1 MSEWLQCIGCERRF
15 DTSEIRYT
23 CECGEL
29 LSVER
34 DVMPDRGVFDSR
46 LGSRKTIDKSG
57 VWRFREAVLNVA
69 ESEIVTHPEGST
81 RMYEREWGVG
91 GGEWEKNLEASSH
104 SPLPTPPSPF
114 NIFFKHEGENPT
126 GSFKDRGMTVAMTQ
140 AKRLGARTVA
150 CASTGNTSASLA
162 AYAAQAGLRAIVFIP
177 AGNVASGKLAQ
188 TLAYGATALHI
199 RGDFDAAMQLVR
211 EASSRLGIYLVN
223 SINPFRIEGQKTIV
237 WELLQDLEW
246 DAPDWIVVPAGNLG
260 NTSAFGK
267 ALREAFDA
275 GWITKMPRLASIQA
289 SGANPFYRSYV
300 DAFAQR
306 HRITA
311 ETIASAIRI
320 GDPVS
325 HRKAVSAIQLTN
337 GIVEQVTDN
346 ELMLAKREIDEMG
359 IGCEPASAT
368 TFAGVKKLRAAGVMH
383 DRERIVCVL
392 TGHLLKD
399 TDASMRNVPPERTI
413 EIDATMD
420 AVERALSSG

>member
-15 DTSEIRYT
+15 DASEIRYT

-34 DVMPDRGVFDSR
+34 DAMPKRDLFDARLVSR
-46 LGSRKTIDKSG
+46 QTIDRSG
-57 VWRFREAVLNVA
+57 VWRFREAVLNVD

-81 RMYEREWGVG
+81 RMYLRESGVG
-91 GGEWEKNLEASSH
+91 SRESEKEAGLNSD
-104 SPLPTPPSPF
+104 PRRPTPDTRFP
-114 NIFFKHEGENPT
+114 IFFKHEGENPT

-140 AKRLGARTVA
+140 AKRLGARAVA

-177 AGNVASGKLAQ
+177 AGKVATGKLAQ

-211 EASSRLGIYLVN
+211 EASERLGIYLVN

-246 DAPDWIVVPAGNLG
+246 NAPDWIVVPAGNLG

-267 ALREAFDA
+267 ALAEAFDA

-289 SGANPFYRSYV
+289 SGANPFYRSYR

-306 HRITA
+306 HRIAA
-311 ETIASAIRI
+311 ETVASAIRI

-325 HRKAVSAIQLTN
+325 HRKAVAAIQQTN
-337 GIVEQVTDN
+337 GIVEQVTDD

-368 TFAGVKKLRAAGVMH
+368 TLAGVKKLRAAGVMH
-383 DRERIVCVL
+383 DGDRIVCVL

-399 TDASMRNVPPERTI
+399 TDAIMRNVPRERMI

-420 AVERALSSG
+420 AVERALSG

>member
-1 MSEWLQCIGCERRF
+1 MSEWLQCIGCGRRF
-15 DTSEIRYT
+15 DASEVRYT

-34 DVMPDRGVFDSR
+34 DAMPDRTTFDARLSSR
-46 LGSRKTIDKSG
+46 HTIDNSG
-57 VWRFREAVLNVA
+57 VWRFREAVLNVD

-81 RMYEREWGVG
+81 RLYERG
-91 GGEWEKNLEASSH
+91 G
-104 SPLPTPPSPF
+104 
-114 NIFFKHEGENPT
+114 IFFKHEGENPT

-140 AKRLGARTVA
+140 AKRLGARAVA

-177 AGNVASGKLAQ
+177 AGKVATGKLAQ
-188 TLAYGATALHI
+188 TLAYGATALHV

-211 EASSRLGIYLVN
+211 EASDRLGIYLVN

-246 DAPDWIVVPAGNLG
+246 NAPDWIVVPAGNLG

-289 SGANPFYRSYV
+289 TGANPFYRSYR
-300 DAFAQR
+300 DGFAQR

-337 GIVEQVTDN
+337 GVVEEVTDE
-346 ELMLAKREIDEMG
+346 ELMQAKREIDEMG

-368 TFAGVKKLRAAGVMH
+368 TLAGVKKLRAAGVM
-383 DRERIVCVL
+383 REGERIVCVL
-392 TGHLLKD
+392 TGNLLKD
-399 TDASMRNVPPERTI
+399 TEAIMRNVPPERTI
-413 EIDATMD
+413 EIDATI
-420 AVERALSSG
+420 AEVERVLS